1 MSKKAHEKIKNA
13 IKGRPKPKP
22 KKKSPKR
29 PQPKLEK
36 RKAQLDT
43 LIDRAHQPLPQ
54 NHTNPPPSSRRLP
67 KNRSKNKTKKR
78 KQERPRWR
86 MRTTYSN
93 IKLNSRGKP
102 SKLKKSLT
110 FKINLW
116 STWGS
121 PSSFCSYDHDN
132 TAGSHSSCLLL

>member
-1 MSKKAHEKIKNA
+1 MKPKKDNVKKKAHEKIKNT

-43 LIDRAHQPLPQ
+43 LLDRAHQSLLQ
-54 NHTNPPPSSRRLP
+54 NHTNPPSSRRLP
-67 KNRSKNKTKKR
+67 KNRSKNKTKNR

-86 MRTTYSN
+86 MRTTYNN
-93 IKLNSRGKP
+93 IRLNFTGQTK
-102 SKLKKSLT
+102 
-110 FKINLW
+110 
-116 STWGS
+116 
-121 PSSFCSYDHDN
+121 
-132 TAGSHSSCLLL
+132 

>member
-1 MSKKAHEKIKNA
+1 MNSLLPIKAIQKKAHKKDKSPTRKNEAQKRQCQKKAHEKIKNV

-43 LIDRAHQPLPQ
+43 LLDRAHQPLLQ

-78 KQERPRWR
+78 KQERSRWR

-93 IKLNSRGKP
+93 IRLNFMGQTK
-102 SKLKKSLT
+102 
-110 FKINLW
+110 
-116 STWGS
+116 
-121 PSSFCSYDHDN
+121 
-132 TAGSHSSCLLL
+132 